1 MDSWVDNFSY
11 SDDEEYIPT
20 SQEAKDD
27 DMLTVF
33 EIWLF
38 HGFFVLKWSIYH
50 FICLYRT
57 EF

>member
-33 EIWLF
+33 EI
-38 HGFFVLKWSIYH
+38 
-50 FICLYRT
+50 
-57 EF
+57 

>member
-38 HGFFVLKWSIYH
+38 HVFFVLK
-50 FICLYRT
+50 
-57 EF
+57 